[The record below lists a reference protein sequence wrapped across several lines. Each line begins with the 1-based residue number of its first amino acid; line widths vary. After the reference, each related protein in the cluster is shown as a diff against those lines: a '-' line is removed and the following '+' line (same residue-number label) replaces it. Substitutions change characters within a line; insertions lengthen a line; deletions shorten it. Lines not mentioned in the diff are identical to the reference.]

1 MTGYERY
8 EGTTGK
14 QCVKKTLMY
23 YVCRVPANRQL
34 IPAVRRIENKKVLD
48 VGLGSGYYT
57 ELLLDKNKVVGID
70 QNPHLCELPITVH
83 KGDATE
89 LNSIVRGEKFDV
101 VLSTWMTDY
110 LNGEQVQKFL
120 TEAKAVLNDGGKLM
134 ATFPDTH
141 GLGFFYV
148 RAARYI
154 RGVDKHTY
162 AKKQVIEK
170 LKAAGFTNI
179 EIVKLNSWLHV
190 PWAFLAIAQ

>member
-14 QCVKKTLMY
+14 QCVKRTLMY
-23 YVCRVPANRQL
+23 YVCRVPANRRL

-57 ELLLDKNKVVGID
+57 ELLLDKNTVVGID

-89 LNSIVRGEKFDV
+89 LSSIAEGEKFDV

-110 LNGEQVQKFL
+110 LNGEQVRKFL

-134 ATFPDTH
+134 ATFPDTY

-154 RGVDKHTY
+154 RGVNKHTY
-162 AKKQVIEK
+162 SKKQVIEQ
-170 LKAAGFTNI
+170 LKTAGFNDI
-179 EIVKLNSWLHV
+179 EIVKLNSWLHI